1 MKNIRHYNNG
11 TILTPHKCGTKYL
24 NKVFDLR
31 GGVNVIN
38 LNNINLFDFK
48 WLIVRDPY
56 EHLISALT
64 SVYNNKHKTHNL
76 NDILNRFITGLDVH
90 WNNTFYKDMLSY
102 SLNHSFMLVEL
113 SNLTSFVNNE
123 LKLVAPPMLNR
134 YGTQIIY
141 MTKDNLIDKIKTE
154 YPSEW
159 NTLMELVDVERT
171 YYDLLFGRCE
181 VYNSNLHSQF
191 ETL

>member
-1 MKNIRHYNNG
+1 MKTIRHYNNG
-11 TILTPHKCGTKYL
+11 MILTPHKCGTKYL

-31 GGVNVIN
+31 GQVNVIN

-48 WLIVRDPY
+48 WLIVRNPY

-64 SVYNNKHKTHNL
+64 SVYNNRHKTHNL
-76 NDILNRFITGLDVH
+76 NDILNRFISGLDIH

-159 NTLMELVDVERT
+159 NILMELVDVERT

-191 ETL
+191 KTL